1 MLNYIWAALMITG
14 LLVAGVVGRLS
25 GEAGVINE
33 AFKACKTA
41 VLDLA
46 LPLAGM
52 MMFWLGTLRLLE
64 KAGVLEMV
72 TRVLAPALRRLFPD
86 VPAGHPALG
95 AMVMNWCANMLGLG
109 NAATPLGLK
118 AMNLLQEINPRK
130 QSASNPMVTFLGL
143 NTSGFALIPM
153 TAIIY
158 LNTAGVPDASRIIVP
173 AILATAMGTIAAVI
187 AAKFCQRLPVFA
199 QPPDEAETAAA
210 ESKSVESSA
219 TMSGRAKALLG
230 MLAGAFVCIAVL
242 ELGPPQWRQGV
253 MEASGLGQVI
263 EGADQR
269 AKESKAA
276 FEEMKQQGAATGAA
290 AVPQSEPA
298 WKRVMNGAS
307 GLAIPAILLLAVG
320 LALAR
325 GVKVYEEFVEGAKEG
340 FSVATRIMP
349 FLVAML
355 SMLAVVRASGVFALM
370 ERGLGPLLS
379 FLGFPVE
386 LLSLALM
393 RPLSGSGASGILTE
407 ILTRPDLGAEIK
419 YTAAILYGSTETTF
433 YVLAVYFGSVG
444 IRRVRHALATGLT
457 ADFVGMAAAITI
469 GKLLF

>member
-14 LLVAGVVGRLS
+14 LLVAGLVGRLS
-25 GEAGVINE
+25 GDAGVINA
-33 AFKACKTA
+33 AFNACKTA

-64 KAGVLEMV
+64 KAGILEMV
-72 TRVLAPALRRLFPD
+72 TRLLAPVLRRLFPE

-109 NAATPLGLK
+109 NAATPMGLK
-118 AMNLLQEINPRK
+118 AMGHLQEINPHK

-173 AILATAMGTIAAVI
+173 AILATALGTIAAVI
-187 AAKFCQRLPVFA
+187 AAKFYQRLPVFA
-199 QPPDEAETAAA
+199 QPPDEAETAEGEAKT
-210 ESKSVESSA
+210 EPIQQQ
-219 TMSGRAKALLG
+219 MSGRAKVMLG
-230 MLAGAFVCIAVL
+230 VLAGAFVFIAAL
-242 ELGPPQWRQGV
+242 ELGPPQWREDLMDQT
-253 MEASGLGQVI
+253 GLGAVI

-269 AKESKAA
+269 AKESEAA
-276 FEEMKQQGAATGAA
+276 YEEMKKQSTAGDAA
-290 AVPQSEPA
+290 AVPAPEPL
-298 WKRVMNGAS
+298 WKRMMNGAS
-307 GLAIPAILLLAVG
+307 GLAIPAVLLIAIS

-325 GVKVYEEFVEGAKEG
+325 RVKVYEEFVEGAKEG
-340 FSVATRIMP
+340 FGVATRIMP

-355 SMLAVVRASGVFALM
+355 AMLAVVRASGVFALM
-370 ERGLGPLLS
+370 ERGLGPVLS

-407 ILTRPDLGAEIK
+407 ILTRPDLTMEIK

-444 IRRVRHALATGLT
+444 VKKIRHALATGLT